1 MTDFD
6 RNTRTLIVC
15 FILAIIVLVPL
26 IIVES
31 NQNMESRSKVL
42 GEIKEV
48 NRIVLPDVGGL
59 KY

>member
-31 NQNMESRSKVL
+31 SQNIESRSKVL

>member
-6 RNTRTLIVC
+6 RNIRTLIVC
-15 FILAIIVLVPL
+15 FIVAVIVLVPL
-26 IIVES
+26 IVVES
-31 NQNMESRSKVL
+31 SRNIESRSKVL